1 MKRLWGLLVVNVIF
15 IALSSVLVPYFLSPL
30 NINALVMNMALEM
43 MALGPLS
50 LLLIGGFFDIS
61 LDGVVAL
68 SGVLAGVLMNSGVHP
83 ILAII
88 VSLVVS
94 GLFGLLNGWG
104 VSRWKL
110 NPLVLTMA
118 TWWIASGAAT
128 GISSGLTPYGFSD
141 GFQVIGQAS
150 LLGIRLP
157 IIYGIVSVIIFQF
170 ILSKTRF
177 GARVYVTGDN
187 PEAARMMGI
196 KTGNITLALYI
207 ASGIMAGLIGLVMA
221 SRLNA
226 GSANAVD
233 GMTLRVIAAAVIGG
247 CVLSGGQGN
256 IVNGLL
262 GLLLMDMFANATTL
276 LGVNAYWQRAIV
288 GGVLFASV
296 FIDQVGSRWW
306 QRGRGIWGKVQSAK
320 LETKTNKN
328 TIS

>member
-1 MKRLWGLLVVNVIF
+1 MKRLWGLLAVNVVF
-15 IALSSVLVPYFLSPL
+15 VVLASIGVPHFLTSMNL
-30 NINALVMNMALEM
+30 NALVTNMALEM
-43 MALGPLS
+43 IILGPLA

-83 ILAII
+83 LIACLIALT
-88 VSLVVS
+88 VA
-94 GLFGLLNGWG
+94 GCFGFLNGWG

-118 TWWIASGAAT
+118 TWWIAAGTAT
-128 GISSGLTPYGFSD
+128 GISGGLTPYGFPE
-141 GFQVIGQAS
+141 GFQVIGQS
-150 LLGIRLP
+150 ELLGIRLP
-157 IIYGIVSVIIFQF
+157 VLYGLVAIILFQF
-170 ILSKTRF
+170 MLSRTRF

-196 KTGNITLALYI
+196 RTGNVTLALYI
-207 ASGIMAGLIGLVMA
+207 ASGIMAGFIGLVLA
-221 SRLNA
+221 ARLNA

-247 CVLSGGQGN
+247 CALSGGQGN

-288 GGVLFASV
+288 GGVLFMSV
-296 FIDQVGSRWW
+296 FIDQVGSKWW
-306 QRGRGIWGKVQSAK
+306 QSRRAIW
-320 LETKTNKN
+320 NKGEQ
-328 TIS
+328 